1 MKIIGLDLGS
11 RTLGVAISDKYE
23 MLASPIEIHRYREG
37 NYDAAIKRVLEL
49 TEENKSTKIVLG
61 FPKNMNNTIG
71 EKAELSISFKEE
83 LEKYDLEV
91 ILWDERLS
99 TREVTRLMIS
109 ADLSR
114 KKRKGQVDKLAA
126 TIILQG
132 YLDSVRR

>member
-11 RTLGVAISDKYE
+11 RTLGVAISDKFE

-37 NYDAAIKRVLEL
+37 NYDSAFERVLEL
-49 TEENKSTKIVLG
+49 SKEHQSTTIVLG

-71 EKAELSISFKEE
+71 EKGELSISFKER
-83 LEKYDLEV
+83 LEKEGLEV

-99 TREVTRLMIS
+99 TKEVTRMMIT

-114 KKRKGQVDKLAA
+114 KKRKQQVDKLAA

-132 YLDSVRR
+132 YLDSKR

>member
-11 RTLGVAISDKYE
+11 RTLGVAISDPSGL
-23 MLASPIEIHRYREG
+23 LASPIEIHRYRDG
-37 NYDAAIKRVLEL
+37 DYDSALKRVLEL
-49 TEENKSTKIVLG
+49 AKENRTNKIVLG

-83 LEKYDLEV
+83 LEKHDLEV

-99 TREVTRLMIS
+99 TREVTRMMIS
-109 ADLSR
+109 ADVSR

-126 TIILQG
+126 TVILQG
-132 YLDSVRR
+132 YLDANR

>member
-11 RTLGVAISDKYE
+11 RTLGVAISDKFE
-23 MLASPIEIHRYREG
+23 MLASPIEIHRYRDG
-37 NYDAAIKRVLEL
+37 DYDSALNRVLEL
-49 TEENKSTKIVLG
+49 SKENQTNKIVLG
-61 FPKNMNNTIG
+61 YPKNMNNTIG

-83 LEKYDLEV
+83 LEKHNLEV

-99 TREVTRLMIS
+99 TREVTRMMIS

-126 TIILQG
+126 TVILQG
-132 YLDSVRR
+132 YLDSKR

>member
-11 RTLGVAISDKYE
+11 RTLGVAISDKFE

-37 NYDAAIKRVLEL
+37 DYDEALKRVLEL
-49 TEENKSTKIVLG
+49 AEEHKTTKIVLG
-61 FPKNMNNTIG
+61 FPKNMDNSLG

-83 LEKYDLEV
+83 LEKHDLEV

-99 TREVTRLMIS
+99 TKEVTRMMIT

-114 KKRKGQVDKLAA
+114 KKRKQQVDKLAA
-126 TIILQG
+126 TVILQG
-132 YLDSVRR
+132 YLDSQKR

>member
-11 RTLGVAISDKYE
+11 RTLGVAVSDKFE
-23 MLASPIEIHRYREG
+23 MLASPIEIHRYRDGDYES
-37 NYDAAIKRVLEL
+37 ALKRVLEL
-49 TEENKSTKIVLG
+49 TEEYKSTRIVLG

-83 LEKYDLEV
+83 LEKHNLEV

-99 TREVTRLMIS
+99 TKEVTRMMIS

-126 TIILQG
+126 TVILQG
-132 YLDSVRR
+132 YLDSKR

>member
-11 RTLGVAISDKYE
+11 RTLGVAISDPSGL
-23 MLASPIEIHRYREG
+23 LASPIEIHRYREG
-37 NYDAAIKRVLEL
+37 DYDAALKRVLEL
-49 TEENKSTKIVLG
+49 AEENRTNKIVLG
-61 FPKNMNNTIG
+61 YPKNMNNTIG

-83 LEKYDLEV
+83 LEKHNLEV

-99 TREVTRLMIS
+99 TREVTRMMIS

-132 YLDSVRR
+132 YLDSQR